1 MVSVTISTGVSMLP
15 RSSIKRRDV
24 VRMTGIFSVSS
35 FCSRTS
41 RNFDAGIITITVSP
55 FGRNGSLLEMKIGLV
70 GVLFLADGKFYVNT
84 RFFVGGIGTTSLG
97 SRRLSRSRR
106 CPDPPP
112 YGGLRPPAF
121 GAAQRAALQ

>member
-70 GVLFLADGKFYVNT
+70 GVLFLADGKFYVNA
-84 RFFVGGIGTTSLG
+84 RLVVGGTGTASLG
-97 SRRLSRSRR
+97 AGRRARR
-106 CPDPPP
+106 RVCH
-112 YGGLRPPAF
+112 
-121 GAAQRAALQ
+121 GAPS